1 MVASTLTGDSMKCAH
16 TWKKLILPA
25 ILLVLFLAV
34 PALAGTV
41 IPDNVS
47 NANPDFITAANET
60 GAGADPY
67 GNDTSDAGTVVAGSE
82 NTFPVTG
89 ETETPDPE
97 TPAANPAESNPP
109 AQIQAAGATIE
120 LPRQNGLNLTVI
132 NKQRPGLY
140 DSEHPGTYFFNIG
153 NNMYNG
159 GQNAIHISDSYL
171 TADGTITVSD
181 SPTGTFYITDT
192 GGKGYEDEAVLLIA
206 VQENEL
212 SEEFSID
219 LVVEGYKFLDHA
231 ANVAPTA
238 DEVGDFNSEAYVAT
252 LNASDFLTYDGALVS
267 QAWKP
272 STGSV
277 DDVNM
282 KFFDGQDLAGPKYNL
297 ILVDLN
303 TSIVGRNAAYQT
315 TLTNYGNPKVTY
327 TVHGYSGGNVSF
339 APYAYVS
346 YQTGGGS
353 AFDRTVGWASRSS
366 TNSWLVTLAEAGTA
380 PVADFSADVTNGEAP
395 LAVQFT
401 DASSGSPTSW
411 AWDFE
416 NDGIVDSTEQ
426 SPSHI
431 YTTAGTYTV
440 NLTATNA
447 AGTDAEVKTGFI
459 TVTAGTSAP
468 VADFTSN
475 VTSGTAPLTVTF
487 MDSSTNTPT
496 SWAWTFGEHP
506 SGNVYV
512 AQYSNTLTVIH
523 ADGSTTTMGSGF
535 NQPYGVAVDSQGNA
549 YVADNDGNSV
559 YKVYTNGTTVAL
571 GSGYQNPFDVA
582 VDSQGNVYVADFF
595 NAAVKKIYPDGTTV
609 ALGSGFIK
617 PSGVAVDSQ
626 DNLYVAD
633 YDAKTVSKIYTNGT
647 VVTLRSGFTIPWGVA
662 VDFQNNVYAT
672 DYGASLVYKI
682 YPNGTAVTLGSGI
695 SSPAGIDVDPQGNV
709 YVVER
714 GSGIKK
720 ISPDGAITS
729 VGSGYN
735 SANGVAVNPP
745 DSYAKNPAYTY
756 TVAGTYSVNLTVA
769 NAAGSDAEVKAAYI
783 TVTGS
788 GSGGEAPVADF
799 TATPTSGDAPLNVQF
814 TDLSTGSPTSWS
826 WDFGDGTTATEQ
838 NPSHIYTSA
847 GNYTVNLTSSNADGS
862 SSSVKE
868 DYITVTPHTA
878 RTWTVGATG
887 CDFTTVTDAIDS
899 ALVVDGDTIY
909 VYNGTYPFTDRLAKS
924 VTLTGEGNDLV
935 TLDLNNAGVTITG
948 TGTIIEGFRFTNGV
962 LTFPSTMGGAT
973 NMIVRDCIFE
983 STKDPGTASG
993 SVTLYGTNNT
1003 LRGNEFRNNTVY
1015 NLVYLAGTA
1024 QLIENN
1030 TFTNTTHSATLKG
1043 VIRLATGSGH
1053 IIRDNT
1059 FTDNQM
1065 PCLLLQRGAATVYL
1079 NNFNV
1084 PDGIAPVQVQ
1094 GSRAPSAFPW
1104 NTPIEYSY
1112 TYQGNAYTNVL
1123 GNYWNT
1129 YTGTDADGD
1138 GIGDTS
1144 YALVTNQVDS
1154 APLMVPVEYYIDATM
1169 AAPTADFTAT
1179 PTSGDVPLT
1188 VQFTDLSTVSPTSW
1202 SWDFEND
1209 GVVDSTEQ
1217 NPQHTY
1223 TAAGTYTVNLTVSNA
1238 AGSDS
1243 EVKIDYITVTGGGS
1257 GGEAPVAN
1265 FTADVTSGKAP
1276 LTVNFT
1282 DLSIGY
1288 PTSWLWDFGDDTN
1301 ATEQNP
1307 QHTYTTVGTYNVSL
1321 TATNADGST
1330 TATKTG
1336 YIVARSTSAVPLPAG
1351 QSLNLYVANDEGVK
1365 YNVEN
1370 GVTDSS
1376 KGYTPYV
1383 FINNTYHFLYNGQ
1396 GGGTNALHV
1405 SNDPSEIRGQVTT
1418 TTNQSGE
1425 FWFTFTGGQPN
1436 LHDAVLLLA
1445 VNGTIPDDF
1454 SVRIRSSGYDFEPPI
1469 PGVGNNNTIS
1479 DPVYVDGA
1487 INQTFTKEDFIYG
1500 PQIWRPHRVS
1510 DYPVFVGQDMS
1521 DTGNTFELMFID
1533 LRLGC
1538 TQTKSDGYIR
1548 VEYDF
1553 ENLTSFAVF
1562 NGYGWY
1568 SASNHGT
1575 GIIMTTSG
1583 SEYQVVGDGG
1593 SSGPETPAANFTANV
1608 TAGDAPLNVQFTD
1621 ASTGSPTSW
1630 AWDFENDGVVD
1641 STEQNPTFTY
1651 TAAGTYTVNLT
1662 VTNAAGTD
1670 AEVKTDYI
1678 TVSDGGSGGDAP
1690 VANFTA
1696 SVTSGVV
1703 PLFVRF
1709 TDTSANTPTSWLW
1722 DFGDG
1727 SSSTEQNATHT
1738 YLAAGTYTVALT
1750 ATNSAGS
1757 DTGTKTDLITVTVGT
1772 GGLADTPWP
1781 KFGGDLNNSGL
1792 APYVGTQSTTPKWE
1806 YDPAGGSGF
1815 DHSTPVIGSDGTIY
1829 IGTADWRFYAFNPDG
1844 TAKWI
1849 YNDAGA
1855 YVTGGPIYGSAA
1867 IGSDGTI
1874 YFGTKSG
1881 ETKLYALNPDGTLKW
1896 GSLTIGGMTGSPA
1909 IGSDGTVYAGSD
1921 QIYAFNPVD
1930 GTIKWSYPASVS
1942 YACPAIDADGTI
1954 YVGSSDA
1961 NVYAL
1966 NSDGTLKWNFTTGG
1980 EIQGSPAI
1988 GSDGTIYI
1996 GTYGDNN
2003 VYALN
2008 PDGTLKWNFDAG
2020 GSIQGS
2026 PAIGSDGT
2034 IYIGTYGNNKV
2045 YALNP
2050 DGTQKWVY
2058 SLTNKVCGSLVI
2070 GADGTIYFVNKS
2082 RYLYALNPD
2091 GTLKFTS
2098 ARLPTGSSPLGTPAI
2113 GPDGTVY
2120 FGTSS
2125 TNARFY
2131 AFPGV
2136 VTGTA
2141 DTTSGTAPL
2150 DVQFTGTSPLTVTSW
2165 HWDFGDGTTSTEQNP
2180 AHTYSSAGTYTVNLT
2195 VTHADGTNY
2204 LRQTD
2209 YIKAYAPPTA
2219 GFTASVTSG
2228 LFPLAVSFTDQS
2240 TGSPTSWAWDFENDG
2255 IVDSTEQNP
2264 EHTYTAAGTYTVNLT
2279 ATNAAGSDAEVKTD
2293 YITVSA
2299 PAIPRV
2305 SFTASHR
2312 VGIAPLT
2319 IRFADTSSSDPTSW
2333 LWDFGDGS
2341 SSTEQNATHTYTA
2354 VGTYTV
2360 NLTATNANGSN
2371 ATTHADYIVVT
2382 GTELAPLPAGQS
2394 INIYVAN
2401 DEGVKYNVENGVT
2414 NPARYTPYVFID
2426 NTYHFLYDGQG
2437 GGTNA
2442 LHVSNDPSNT
2452 NGQVTTTTN
2461 QSGEFWLTFT
2471 GGQPNLHDAVLL
2483 LAVNGTI
2490 PDDFSVRIRSSG
2502 YDFEPPIPGVGNNNT
2517 ISDPVYVDGA
2527 INQTFTTEDFI
2538 YGPQIW
2544 RPHRVSDYP
2553 VFVGQDM
2560 SDTGNTFQLMFIDL
2574 RLGCTQTKSD
2584 GYVRVE
2590 YEFNNLTSFAVF
2602 NGYGWYSASNH
2613 GTGIIMTTS
2622 GTEYQVVGD
2631 GGSSGPETPAANFTA
2646 NVTAGDAPLAV
2657 QFTDAST
2664 GTPTSWA
2671 WDFENDG
2678 VIDSTE
2684 QSPSFTYTAAGTY
2697 TVNLTVSNAAGSDT
2711 VTKADYIT
2719 VSSPYPR
2726 PLPAYRNINIY
2737 VANDE
2742 GVKYDEPN
2750 GITRYAD
2757 IGIPYNYVNNTYFV
2771 MFGTAGGGTNPMDVS
2786 SDPAGQKGV
2795 DGQITRSTN
2804 QSGEFWVTFN
2814 GGQTY
2819 MHEGILMLAVN
2830 GTIPDDFN
2838 VHIRSSGYDFVA
2850 PIPSVGNNDTVSDPV
2865 YVEGAVDQTFT
2876 KEDFIY
2882 GPQIWRPFGTPDLPI
2897 YCGQDMSDTENTFQL
2912 MFIDLNLG
2920 AMKTGTDQGSIK
2932 VEYQF
2937 NNLTTFAVFNSY
2949 GWYRASNHGT
2959 GIIMSNYG
2967 SDYAV
2972 IGDGTYAPAA
2982 PAADF
2987 TATPT
2992 SGDAPLAVQFTD
3004 ASSGDPTSWAWDF
3017 ENDGVI
3023 DSTEQNPSFTYTA
3036 AGTYSVNLTVTN
3048 GAGSDTVTKADY
3060 ITVASGV
3067 APVADFTTTPLSG
3080 EVPLAIQFTDASTNV
3095 PTSWAW
3101 DFGDGTTATEQNPE
3115 HTYTTTGTYTVN
3127 LTVAND
3133 AGTDSIVRASYI
3145 RVEDAR
3151 VLMSITLLPTEAEL
3165 KVGARQKFAAK
3176 PLDQQGRVMGGISLA
3191 WFSENESVGTVDGA
3205 GMFTAL
3211 APGETMITVSDG
3223 SVQNTSNVLVMA
3235 ASGEQNQPSTIDIP
3249 GCNITENPN
3258 GTRTVSVNT
3267 SAANVAVG
3275 GNEIVIREET
3285 YNVTIMTEG
3294 SPEVND
3300 GIVNGTVAGI
3310 RIDTVPVVTD
3320 LGEAGTIS
3328 AAVGANLT
3336 GIPSGAGL
3344 DVTISDNVSA
3354 GARSAFELAASQDG
3368 LTVDAVAYVMNIDR
3382 TNLDN
3387 GADIADATIR
3397 MSVSSTWVAAHGG
3410 NTSIQIIRWAEDGT
3424 KEVLETRSIG
3434 FDGDV
3439 EIFEAFSPNGLS
3451 LFGLATTT
3459 AQPAS
3464 PSTPSGTSSSS
3475 GGGRS
3480 AIGIGA
3486 AENIRAG
3493 ATATLTFG
3501 EAPVTEI
3508 EVHAQEDIPNI
3519 LITTKAGSKPDDAD
3533 DPDGDVYKYVSIE
3546 CYKAPEGSLKWATIR
3561 FVVPANWVDERLS
3574 SPDLLSLYRYD
3585 EETGDWTLLSTVFA
3599 GEENGGY
3606 AYYADSA
3613 SFGYFAIVVK
3623 PDMKEVTASPEETPV
3638 RQDTEQKVASADP
3651 ATTTRATPLF
3661 SGGMIVCVAVAL
3673 FCVLVLLNRRLR

>member
-120 LPRQNGLNLTVI
+120 LPQQNGLNLSVI

-140 DSEHPGTYFFNIG
+140 DSVHPGTYFFNIG

-171 TADGTITVSD
+171 TADGTITVTA

-206 VQENEL
+206 VQETG
-212 SEEFSID
+212 SSAEFSID

-231 ANVAPTA
+231 ANVAPTV
-238 DEVGDFNSEAYVAT
+238 DEVGTFNSEAYVAT
-252 LNASDFLTYDGALVS
+252 LDASDFLTYDGALVS

-272 STGSV
+272 STGSTG
-277 DDVNM
+277 DVNM

-327 TVHGYSGGNVSF
+327 TIHGYSGGNVSF

-353 AFDRTVGWASRSS
+353 YFDRTVGWASRSS

-380 PVADFSADVTNGEAP
+380 PVADFTANVTSGEAP

-416 NDGIVDSTEQ
+416 NDGVVDSTEQ
-426 SPSHI
+426 SPS
-431 YTTAGTYTV
+431 
-440 NLTATNA
+440 
-447 AGTDAEVKTGFI
+447 
-459 TVTAGTSAP
+459 
-468 VADFTSN
+468 
-475 VTSGTAPLTVTF
+475 
-487 MDSSTNTPT
+487 
-496 SWAWTFGEHP
+496 
-506 SGNVYV
+506 
-512 AQYSNTLTVIH
+512 
-523 ADGSTTTMGSGF
+523 
-535 NQPYGVAVDSQGNA
+535 
-549 YVADNDGNSV
+549 
-559 YKVYTNGTTVAL
+559 
-571 GSGYQNPFDVA
+571 
-582 VDSQGNVYVADFF
+582 
-595 NAAVKKIYPDGTTV
+595 
-609 ALGSGFIK
+609 
-617 PSGVAVDSQ
+617 
-626 DNLYVAD
+626 
-633 YDAKTVSKIYTNGT
+633 
-647 VVTLRSGFTIPWGVA
+647 
-662 VDFQNNVYAT
+662 
-672 DYGASLVYKI
+672 
-682 YPNGTAVTLGSGI
+682 
-695 SSPAGIDVDPQGNV
+695 
-709 YVVER
+709 
-714 GSGIKK
+714 
-720 ISPDGAITS
+720 
-729 VGSGYN
+729 
-735 SANGVAVNPP
+735 
-745 DSYAKNPAYTY
+745 
-756 TVAGTYSVNLTVA
+756 
-769 NAAGSDAEVKAAYI
+769 
-783 TVTGS
+783 
-788 GSGGEAPVADF
+788 
-799 TATPTSGDAPLNVQF
+799 
-814 TDLSTGSPTSWS
+814 
-826 WDFGDGTTATEQ
+826 
-838 NPSHIYTSA
+838 
-847 GNYTVNLTSSNADGS
+847 
-862 SSSVKE
+862 
-868 DYITVTPHTA
+868 
-878 RTWTVGATG
+878 
-887 CDFTTVTDAIDS
+887 
-899 ALVVDGDTIY
+899 
-909 VYNGTYPFTDRLAKS
+909 
-924 VTLTGEGNDLV
+924 
-935 TLDLNNAGVTITG
+935 
-948 TGTIIEGFRFTNGV
+948 
-962 LTFPSTMGGAT
+962 
-973 NMIVRDCIFE
+973 
-983 STKDPGTASG
+983 
-993 SVTLYGTNNT
+993 
-1003 LRGNEFRNNTVY
+1003 
-1015 NLVYLAGTA
+1015 
-1024 QLIENN
+1024 
-1030 TFTNTTHSATLKG
+1030 
-1043 VIRLATGSGH
+1043 
-1053 IIRDNT
+1053 
-1059 FTDNQM
+1059 
-1065 PCLLLQRGAATVYL
+1065 
-1079 NNFNV
+1079 
-1084 PDGIAPVQVQ
+1084 
-1094 GSRAPSAFPW
+1094 
-1104 NTPIEYSY
+1104 
-1112 TYQGNAYTNVL
+1112 
-1123 GNYWNT
+1123 
-1129 YTGTDADGD
+1129 
-1138 GIGDTS
+1138 
-1144 YALVTNQVDS
+1144 
-1154 APLMVPVEYYIDATM
+1154 
-1169 AAPTADFTAT
+1169 
-1179 PTSGDVPLT
+1179 
-1188 VQFTDLSTVSPTSW
+1188 
-1202 SWDFEND
+1202 
-1209 GVVDSTEQ
+1209 
-1217 NPQHTY
+1217 
-1223 TAAGTYTVNLTVSNA
+1223 
-1238 AGSDS
+1238 
-1243 EVKIDYITVTGGGS
+1243 
-1257 GGEAPVAN
+1257 
-1265 FTADVTSGKAP
+1265 
-1276 LTVNFT
+1276 
-1282 DLSIGY
+1282 
-1288 PTSWLWDFGDDTN
+1288 
-1301 ATEQNP
+1301 
-1307 QHTYTTVGTYNVSL
+1307 
-1321 TATNADGST
+1321 
-1330 TATKTG
+1330 
-1336 YIVARSTSAVPLPAG
+1336 
-1351 QSLNLYVANDEGVK
+1351 
-1365 YNVEN
+1365 
-1370 GVTDSS
+1370 
-1376 KGYTPYV
+1376 
-1383 FINNTYHFLYNGQ
+1383 
-1396 GGGTNALHV
+1396 
-1405 SNDPSEIRGQVTT
+1405 
-1418 TTNQSGE
+1418 
-1425 FWFTFTGGQPN
+1425 
-1436 LHDAVLLLA
+1436 
-1445 VNGTIPDDF
+1445 
-1454 SVRIRSSGYDFEPPI
+1454 
-1469 PGVGNNNTIS
+1469 
-1479 DPVYVDGA
+1479 
-1487 INQTFTKEDFIYG
+1487 
-1500 PQIWRPHRVS
+1500 
-1510 DYPVFVGQDMS
+1510 
-1521 DTGNTFELMFID
+1521 
-1533 LRLGC
+1533 
-1538 TQTKSDGYIR
+1538 
-1548 VEYDF
+1548 
-1553 ENLTSFAVF
+1553 
-1562 NGYGWY
+1562 
-1568 SASNHGT
+1568 
-1575 GIIMTTSG
+1575 
-1583 SEYQVVGDGG
+1583 
-1593 SSGPETPAANFTANV
+1593 
-1608 TAGDAPLNVQFTD
+1608 
-1621 ASTGSPTSW
+1621 
-1630 AWDFENDGVVD
+1630 
-1641 STEQNPTFTY
+1641 FTY
-1651 TAAGTYTVNLT
+1651 TAAGTYSINLT
-1662 VTNAAGTD
+1662 VTNDAGSD
-1670 AEVKTDYI
+1670 AEVKTNYI

-1696 SVTSGVV
+1696 NVTSGNASLAVQ
-1703 PLFVRF
+1703 F
-1709 TDTSANTPTSWLW
+1709 TDASTGSPTSWAW
-1722 DFGDG
+1722 DVENDG
-1727 SSSTEQNATHT
+1727 VVDSTEQNPSFT
-1738 YLAAGTYTVALT
+1738 YTTAGTYTVNLT
-1750 ATNSAGS
+1750 VTNDAGS
-1757 DTGTKTDLITVTVGT
+1757 DAEVKTGYITVTSGGET
-1772 GGLADTPWP
+1772 PAATGLADSAWP
-1781 KFGGDLNNSGL
+1781 KFGGPDLNNTGRS
-1792 APYVGTQSTTPKWE
+1792 PYVGAQTNATKWIYATGKE
-1806 YDPAGGSGF
+1806 FRGAS
-1815 DHSTPVIGSDGTIY
+1815 PVIGSDGTVY
-1829 IGTADWRFYAFNPDG
+1829 IGDYD
-1844 TAKWI
+1844 K
-1849 YNDAGA
+1849 
-1855 YVTGGPIYGSAA
+1855 
-1867 IGSDGTI
+1867 
-1874 YFGTKSG
+1874 
-1881 ETKLYALNPDGTLKW
+1881 
-1896 GSLTIGGMTGSPA
+1896 
-1909 IGSDGTVYAGSD
+1909 
-1921 QIYAFNPVD
+1921 
-1930 GTIKWSYPASVS
+1930 
-1942 YACPAIDADGTI
+1942 
-1954 YVGSSDA
+1954 

-1966 NSDGTLKWNFTTGG
+1966 NSDGTVKWTYPTGG
-1980 EIQGSPAI
+1980 KLNTPPAI
-1988 GSDGTIYI
+1988 GADGTIYI
-1996 GTYGDNN
+1996 GNFGDNK

-2008 PDGTLKWNFDAG
+2008 PDGTLKWTYTTTGIFYG
-2020 GSIQGS
+2020 G
-2026 PAIGSDGT
+2026 PTIGPDGT
-2034 IYIGTYGNNKV
+2034 IYIGNGGLDRSLYALNPDGTKKWSYPCGGLIYSIPAIGPDGTIYFGDNTNSVFALNSDGTLKWSYTTGGSISSSPAVGPDGSIYVGTLDNKLYAFNPDGTLNWTYTAGGWIYSSPAIGTDGTIYFGNYNDNKIYALNSDGTVKWTCLTGGGIRDSSPAIGADGTIYIGNYGDNKV

-2050 DGTQKWVY
+2050 DGTLKWFYKTGNRV
-2058 SLTNKVCGSLVI
+2058 
-2070 GADGTIYFVNKS
+2070 
-2082 RYLYALNPD
+2082 R
-2091 GTLKFTS
+2091 TS
-2098 ARLPTGSSPLGTPAI
+2098 PAI
-2113 GPDGTVY
+2113 APDGTVY
-2120 FGTSS
+2120 IGGYDG
-2125 TNARFY
+2125 NVY
-2131 AFPGV
+2131 AFNGV
-2136 VTGTA
+2136 VNATA
-2141 DTTSGTAPL
+2141 DTRVGQAPL
-2150 DVQFTGTSPLTVTSW
+2150 TVNFQGTSPLTVTAW

-2180 AHTYSSAGTYTVNLT
+2180 SHTYASAGSYTVNLT
-2195 VTHADGTNY
+2195 ITHVDGTNY
-2204 LRQTD
+2204 HRQTE
-2209 YIKAYAPPTA
+2209 YIKAYDSPVA
-2219 GFTASVTSG
+2219 GFTADVTEG
-2228 LFPLAVSFTDQS
+2228 PYPLAVQFTDAS
-2240 TGSPTSWAWDFENDG
+2240 TGSPTAWTWDFGDG
-2255 IVDSTEQNP
+2255 ATSTEQNP
-2264 EHTYTAAGTYTVNLT
+2264 VHTYTAAGTYTVTLT
-2279 ATNAAGSDAEVKTD
+2279 AANPAGSNTTTRTG
-2293 YITVSA
+2293 YITVST
-2299 PAIPRV
+2299 PVIPQA
-2305 SFTASHR
+2305 SFTASQTIGVAPLTVQFNDTSLYQPTSWNWDFGDGNTSTEQNPSHTYSYAGTFTVSLNATKTAGSDTTTR
-2312 VGIAPLT
+2312 TDYISVSDPAVPTASFTVSQRAGIAPLT
-2319 IRFADTSSSDPTSW
+2319 VRFADTSENYPTSW
-2333 LWDFGDGS
+2333 LWDFGDGNT
-2341 SSTEQNATHTYTA
+2341 STEQNPTHTYTA

-2461 QSGEFWLTFT
+2461 QSGEFWFTFT

-2502 YDFEPPIPGVGNNNT
+2502 YDFEPPIPSVSNNNT

-2527 INQTFTTEDFI
+2527 INQTFTREDFI

-2560 SDTGNTFQLMFIDL
+2560 SDTGNTFELMFIDL

-2584 GYVRVE
+2584 GYIRVE
-2590 YEFNNLTSFAVF
+2590 YEFDNLTSFAVF

-2613 GTGIIMTTS
+2613 GTGLIMTTS
-2622 GTEYQVVGD
+2622 GSEYQVVGD

-2646 NVTAGDAPLAV
+2646 NVTAGDAPLNV

-2664 GTPTSWA
+2664 GSPTSWA

-2678 VIDSTE
+2678 VVDSTE
-2684 QSPSFTYTAAGTY
+2684 QNPTFTYTAAGTY
-2697 TVNLTVSNAAGSDT
+2697 TVNLTVANAAGSDT

-2742 GVKYDEPN
+2742 GVKYDEPD

-2771 MFGTAGGGTNPMDVS
+2771 LFGTAGGGTNPMDIS
-2786 SDPAGQKGV
+2786 SDPAGQKGI

-2819 MHEGILMLAVN
+2819 MHEGILLLAVN
-2830 GTIPDDFN
+2830 GTIPDDFA
-2838 VHIRSSGYDFVA
+2838 VRIRSSGYDFDP

-2937 NNLTTFAVFNSY
+2937 NNLTTFAVFNAY

-3067 APVADFTTTPLSG
+3067 APVADFTATPLSG
-3080 EVPLAIQFTDASTNV
+3080 EVPLAVQFTDASTGT

-3267 SAANVAVG
+3267 SAADVAVG

-3285 YNVTIMTEG
+3285 YNVTITTEG
-3294 SPEVND
+3294 SPEVNN
-3300 GIVNGTVAGI
+3300 GTVNGTVAGI

-3320 LGEAGTIS
+3320 FGEAGTVS

-3336 GIPSGAGL
+3336 NIPSGAGL
-3344 DVTISDNVSA
+3344 NVTISDNVST

-3397 MSVSSTWVAAHGG
+3397 MSVSSAWVAAHGG

-3638 RQDTEQKVASADP
+3638 RQDTEQKVASAGP
-3651 ATTTRATPLF
+3651 ATTPRATPLF
-3661 SGGMIVCVAVAL
+3661 SGGMIVSVAVAL